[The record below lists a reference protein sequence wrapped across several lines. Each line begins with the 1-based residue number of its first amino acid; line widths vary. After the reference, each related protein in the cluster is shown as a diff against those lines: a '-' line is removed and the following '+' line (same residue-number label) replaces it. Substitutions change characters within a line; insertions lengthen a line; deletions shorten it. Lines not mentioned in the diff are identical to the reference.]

1 MKKDILIA
9 SSSSTRI
16 NLSEYAASSLAI
28 TVQAGVH
35 YRCIYD
41 KSNFQNFD
49 IVFHLQRDAILDCV
63 LLITEGELLNINL
76 AISLEGEYAQANV
89 RGLYALSGSQ
99 QLAITTSQH
108 HKAPH
113 ATSNLIIKGMLND
126 HAKADYRGNILVDQV
141 AKYTNAVQEN
151 KNILLSRT
159 AHAQSIPCL
168 EVLTNDV
175 QCKHGSAVGY
185 LDEQSLFYV
194 QSRALDA
201 QTARQLLL
209 HGFFIEIIDA
219 LDASMISD
227 IYEIIKKKSM

>member
-1 MKKDILIA
+1 MKKDILI
-9 SSSSTRI
+9 SQSTFSTI
-16 NLSEYAASSLAI
+16 NLSDYAASSLAI
-28 TVQAGVH
+28 TIQAGVH
-35 YRCIYD
+35 FSCIYD
-41 KSNFQNFD
+41 KSNYEHVD
-49 IVFHLQRDAILDCV
+49 IIFHLQRDAVLNCV
-63 LLITEGELLNINL
+63 LLIADGERIGINL
-76 AISLEGEYAQANV
+76 ALSLEGEYAQANV
-89 RGLYALSGSQ
+89 RGLYALTGSQ
-99 QLAITTSQH
+99 QLAIITSQH

-113 ATSNLIIKGMLND
+113 TSSNLIIKGMLND
-126 HAKADYRGNILVDQV
+126 HAQADYRGNILVDQV

-185 LDEQSLFYV
+185 LDEHALFYV

-201 QTARQLLL
+201 QMARQLLL
-209 HGFFIEIIDA
+209 HGFFAEIIDA

-227 IYEIIKKKSM
+227 IYEIIKKKST

>member
-1 MKKDILIA
+1 MKTNVQITQ
-9 SSSSTRI
+9 STLSTV
-16 NLSEYAASSLAI
+16 NLSDYGASTLAI

-35 YRCIYD
+35 YRCIFN
-41 KSNFQNFD
+41 KSNYEQID

-63 LLITEGELLNINL
+63 LLITDNQSLALNV

-108 HKAPH
+108 HKSPH
-113 ATSNLIIKGMLND
+113 TTSNLIIKGMLND

-185 LDEQSLFYV
+185 LDEQLLFYV

-201 QTARQLLL
+201 QTAGQLLL
-209 HGFFIEIIDA
+209 HGFFANIIDV
-219 LDASMISD
+219 LDATMISD
-227 IYEIIKKKSM
+227 IYEIIKKKSA